1 MTLIAGLLAIAF
13 NSGFHIQVAVASQSA
28 RLARR
33 EANLQAEVAGFIW
46 LPVDPGV
53 AVAAYIEEKHAIAT
67 AIASENAQKARRLAE
82 SHVMGQLARLTEINF
97 ELSTR
102 GTVS

>member
-1 MTLIAGLLAIAF
+1 MPPRHPLPSPATYTSFATTDL
-13 NSGFHIQVAVASQSA
+13 QV
-28 RLARR
+28 
-33 EANLQAEVAGFIW
+33 EVAGFIW

-82 SHVMGQLARLTEINF
+82 SHVMG
-97 ELSTR
+97 
-102 GTVS
+102 